1 MSRAFAI
8 AILTGGFL
16 AAFAF
21 VPPVIAPP
29 ALSGLSNAAHAIN
42 LNTSRSNVNR
52 MGGGP
57 GKGTGSTNKTINLNS
72 SKSNV
77 NRMGG
82 GPGKGTGSTN
92 KAINLN
98 SSRSNTP

>member
-1 MSRAFAI
+1 MSRAFLI
-8 AILTGGFL
+8 AILTSGFL
-16 AAFAF
+16 AVFAF
-21 VPPVIAPP
+21 VPPVIAPIAGP
-29 ALSGLSNAAHAIN
+29 DISNAAHAIN

-57 GKGTGSTNKTINLNS
+57 GKKAGS
-72 SKSNV
+72 

-82 GPGKGTGSTN
+82 GPGKSTGSSN

-98 SSRSNTP
+98 TSRSNTP

>member
-1 MSRAFAI
+1 MTRTCLLI
-8 AILTGGFL
+8 ALASAFL
-16 AAFAF
+16 ALFAF
-21 VPPVIAPP
+21 APP
-29 ALSGLSNAAHAIN
+29 AFGPLVAPGISGSAHAIN

-57 GKGTGSTNKTINLNS
+57 GKKSGS
-72 SKSNV
+72 

-82 GPGKGTGSTN
+82 GPGKTTGSSN

>member
-1 MSRAFAI
+1 MSRAFVI
-8 AILTGGFL
+8 AILTSGFL

-21 VPPVIAPP
+21 VPASIAPP
-29 ALSGLSNAAHAIN
+29 ALSGLSNVAHAIN

-57 GKGTGSTNKTINLNS
+57 GKKAGT
-72 SKSNV
+72 

-82 GPGKGTGSTN
+82 GPGKKAGGTN

-98 SSRSNTP
+98 TSRSNTP

>member
-1 MSRAFAI
+1 MSRAFVI
-8 AILTGGFL
+8 AILTSGFL

-21 VPPVIAPP
+21 VPPVIAPI
-29 ALSGLSNAAHAIN
+29 AGSDISNAAHAIN

-57 GKGTGSTNKTINLNS
+57 GKKAGT
-72 SKSNV
+72 

-82 GPGKGTGSTN
+82 GPGKKSGST
-92 KAINLN
+92 
-98 SSRSNTP
+98 P

>member
-8 AILTGGFL
+8 AILTSGFL

-21 VPPVIAPP
+21 VPPVIAPVVGP
-29 ALSGLSNAAHAIN
+29 DISNSAHAIN

-57 GKGTGSTNKTINLNS
+57 GKKAAPAARSGKT
-72 SKSNV
+72 K
-77 NRMGG
+77 
-82 GPGKGTGSTN
+82 
-92 KAINLN
+92 
-98 SSRSNTP
+98 SNTP

>member
-1 MSRAFAI
+1 MSRAYLI
-8 AILTGGFL
+8 ATLTTVFVV
-16 AAFAF
+16 AFAL
-21 VPPVIAPP
+21 APTSP
-29 ALSGLSNAAHAIN
+29 ASQLLSGFSNVAHAIN

-57 GKGTGSTNKTINLNS
+57 GKKSGS
-72 SKSNV
+72 

-82 GPGKGTGSTN
+82 GPGKSTGTTN

>member
-1 MSRAFAI
+1 MSRAFMI
-8 AILTGGFL
+8 AILTSGFL

-21 VPPVIAPP
+21 VPPVIAPIVGP
-29 ALSGLSNAAHAIN
+29 DISNSAHAIN

-57 GKGTGSTNKTINLNS
+57 GKKAGT
-72 SKSNV
+72 

-82 GPGKGTGSTN
+82 GPGKTKST
-92 KAINLN
+92 
-98 SSRSNTP
+98 P